1 MLTTYGQLTQ
11 FNQSHIWKCSWITQF
26 W

>member
-11 FNQSHIWKCSWITQF
+11 FNQSQIWKCSWITQF